1 MSSCLKH
8 PPFRLAASEDR
19 EFCQDRAKRDMV
31 NPRSAAN
38 RKPSTGGRGGESSPA
53 VGDADSIARRP
64 VAGEK
69 RGGSG
74 ARSSAATGRATLN
87 AATVSREIPLSWG
100 QDVLVDGVVFEPIHR
115 RPRLRKR
122 RNRTLL
128 EVPSSRSPPRCW
140 VLDVTRLASVPHPAK
155 RCARSL

>member
-1 MSSCLKH
+1 MSACLKH
-8 PPFRLAASEDR
+8 PSFRLAASEDR
-19 EFCQDRAKRDMV
+19 EFCQDLAKRDMV

-53 VGDADSIARRP
+53 AGDADSIARRT

-74 ARSSAATGRATLN
+74 ARSSAATERATLN

-115 RPRLRKR
+115 RSRLRKR
-122 RNRTLL
+122 RKRSTVVSIAPAVLGFRRISTCL
-128 EVPSSRSPPRCW
+128 GTSSR
-140 VLDVTRLASVPHPAK
+140 
-155 RCARSL
+155 

>member
-8 PPFRLAASEDR
+8 PSFRLAASEDR
-19 EFCQDRAKRDMV
+19 EFCQDLAKRDMV

-53 VGDADSIARRP
+53 VGDADSIARRT

-74 ARSSAATGRATLN
+74 ARSSAATERATLN

-100 QDVLVDGVVFEPIHR
+100 QDVLVDGVIFEPIHR
-115 RPRLRKR
+115 RSRLRKR